1 MPRNINKKKK
11 IEGQAMNAMIDIKY
25 INQKFPLSVL
35 FFDQKFCE
43 NLGFSFYE
51 HCE

>member
-1 MPRNINKKKK
+1 
-11 IEGQAMNAMIDIKY
+11 
-25 INQKFPLSVL
+25 VL

-51 HCE
+51 HCEWVTRLSIIHV